1 MVMLAPVRVSQA
13 KHPSP
18 VVANPG
24 TDPGSPGRWAA
35 ACHPEGVPGLSLL
48 VRKVGMLT
56 VRSARGW
63 RGGGEDGR
71 SSV

>member
-1 MVMLAPVRVSQA
+1 MVTLGPVRVSRA
-13 KHPSP
+13 KQPSP

-24 TDPGSPGRWAA
+24 PTLAAPGGGRLP
-35 ACHPEGVPGLSLL
+35 CHPEGVPCLSLL

-63 RGGGEDGR
+63 
-71 SSV
+71 